1 MTDIK
6 ATDPK
11 TTDPKTT
18 DKTNEQHTNDDRLD
32 GDGPVPQKHLT
43 GFAKFAVEFGPLL
56 VFFASFKLGDIFLAT
71 ATFMVAIVA
80 AAVFSRLR
88 TGHIS
93 TMLKF
98 TFVIVMILGGLTL
111 YLQDETFVKM
121 KLTVV
126 NSIFAIVLLVGLL
139 RGQLY
144 IKMLM
149 ETAFELAD
157 EGWRLFTRNY
167 IIFFLAMAVVNEAIW
182 RTQSTDFWVNF
193 KTFGYM
199 AINFVFLLAQMPF
212 LAKYL
217 PAED

>member
-11 TTDPKTT
+11 TTDTADGQQT
-18 DKTNEQHTNDDRLD
+18 DGNGLGNNEPT
-32 GDGPVPQKHLT
+32 PQKHLT

-80 AAVFSRLR
+80 AALFSKLR

-126 NSIFAIVLLVGLL
+126 NGIFALVLLVGLL

-149 ETAFELAD
+149 ETAFDMAD
-157 EGWRLFTRNY
+157 GGWRLFTRNY
-167 IIFFLAMAVVNEAIW
+167 IIFFLVMAAVNEVIW